1 MCGIAGIVAAR
12 GATADREALERMARA
27 LTHRGPDE
35 QVVAPLG
42 RAGFGFCRL
51 SIIDVAGGSQPI
63 VNEDGTARIVLNGEI
78 YNHVELRRELEA
90 RGHRFRTRSDVEVA
104 LHGYEEW
111 GDDVPARLR
120 GMFALALWDERRQRL
135 LLARDRLGKKPLVYF
150 AGRDGFAFASE
161 LRALVEATFV
171 PRAVDRAAVDA
182 YLTWQ
187 YVPAPLTAFA
197 GVRKLRPGHVLVVED
212 GRLEERPYWRPRLE
226 PDESITEEDAAAEV
240 RRLLADAVK
249 VRLMSEVPLGAF
261 LSGGVDSSAVVAL
274 MAGHGPVRTFSVGFE
289 EEGFSEL
296 PYARRVA
303 ERYGTTHTELV
314 VEARAAEVLPR
325 IVEHYGEP
333 FGDSSALPTWHLAEA
348 TAAHVTVALNG
359 DGGDELFAGYDR
371 YALQERTWR
380 VQAWPGARAV
390 AGATAAAAAGV
401 DRRAARYLRRLASD
415 DAESY
420 ARGVSLFDPEEKQ
433 ALYTEEM
440 RRAVAGA
447 NVYAALRDAFDRPAH
462 GDRLSRAL
470 YADTLTYLPDDLLV
484 KVDIA
489 TMAHGLEG
497 RSPLLD
503 QHLVEFALRLPSRL
517 KRRGA
522 RGKLVLKRAVADLV
536 PREILER
543 PKMGFGIPV
552 SRWLRGELR
561 PLLEETLF
569 SGAARER
576 GLLDPA
582 AVRALADAHA
592 SGRADHGPRL
602 WLLLMLELWAARFL
616 G

>member
-1 MCGIAGIVAAR
+1 MCGIAGLVLPR
-12 GATADREALERMARA
+12 GATADAGALRRMAGA
-27 LTHRGPDE
+27 LAHRGPDE

-51 SIIDVAGGSQPI
+51 SIIDVAGGAQPI
-63 VNEDGTARIVLNGEI
+63 ANEDGTALIVLNGEI

-111 GDDVPARLR
+111 GDAVPARLR
-120 GMFALALWDERRQRL
+120 GMFALAVWDEPRQRL
-135 LLARDRLGKKPLVYF
+135 LLARDRLGKKPLVYH
-150 AGRDGFAFASE
+150 AGPAGFAFASE
-161 LRALVEATFV
+161 LRALVEAPFV
-171 PRAVDRAAVDA
+171 PRAVDRAAVHQ

-197 GVRKLRPGHVLVVED
+197 GVRKLRPGHVLAVEE
-212 GRLEERPYWRPRLE
+212 GRVEERPYWRPRLE
-226 PDESITEEDAAAEV
+226 PDDSITEEDAATEV

-261 LSGGVDSSAVVAL
+261 LSGGIDSSAIVAL
-274 MAGHGPVRTFSVGFE
+274 MAEHGPVRTFSVGFE

-296 PYARRVA
+296 PYARLVA
-303 ERYGTTHTELV
+303 ERYGTTHAEIV
-314 VEARAAEVLPR
+314 VRSRAAEVLPR
-325 IVEHYGEP
+325 IVEHHGEP
-333 FGDSSALPTWHLAEA
+333 FGDSSALPTWHLAET
-348 TAAHVTVALNG
+348 TAGHVTVALNG

-371 YALQERTWR
+371 YALQERTWAAQR
-380 VQAWPGARAV
+380 VPALRTL
-390 AGATAAAAAGV
+390 AGAAAGPAALF
-401 DRRAARYLRRLASD
+401 DRRAARYLRRLAAG

-420 ARGVSLFDPEEKQ
+420 ARGVSLLDPEEKRV
-433 ALYTEEM
+433 LYSVEM
-440 RRAVAGA
+440 RRAVEGA
-447 NVYAALRDAFDRPAH
+447 DVYAAFREDFARPQR
-462 GDRLSRAL
+462 GDLLNRAL
-470 YADTLTYLPDDLLV
+470 YADTLGYLPDDLLV

-503 QHLVEFALRLPSRL
+503 QHLVDFALRLPSRL
-517 KRRGA
+517 KRRGSE
-522 RGKLVLKRAVADLV
+522 GKLVLKRAVADLL
-536 PREILER
+536 PREVLER
-543 PKMGFGIPV
+543 PKMGFGIPA

-569 SGAARER
+569 STAARTR
-576 GLLDPA
+576 GFFEPR
-582 AVRALADAHA
+582 AVRALVDAHA
-592 SGRADHGPRL
+592 TGRQDHGPRL
-602 WLLLMLELWAARFL
+602 WLLLMLELWCARFL